1 MSFEA
6 CLAHVATAY
15 GERMSQDGARR
26 VMERVDER
34 AQRLEATGGYDRA
47 DALRLAVEQLRA
59 EDDAAA
65 MVAKRNQAL
74 NLRLRISQVNIGS
87 EPLSIPER
95 HGDAVAERI
104 E

>member
-1 MSFEA
+1 M
-6 CLAHVATAY
+6 
-15 GERMSQDGARR
+15 
-26 VMERVDER
+26 
-34 AQRLEATGGYDRA
+34 
-47 DALRLAVEQLRA
+47 AVEQLRA

-65 MVAKRNQAL
+65 MVAKRNHAL